1 MVIKMPRQVV
11 VDGASDCIYLAYD
24 ETVTAIEWLVCKFFL
39 PKTDIVR
46 KEASTVG
53 TTSIY
58 VRCIIPGNSALSY
71 YQLLV
76 WNNDDV
82 TNPALPSPSDF
93 GWKWEEEVLDP
104 SDDKIITRTECDS
117 PSC

>member
-1 MVIKMPRQVV
+1 MVV
-11 VDGASDCIYLAYD
+11 
-24 ETVTAIEWLVCKFFL
+24 
-39 PKTDIVR
+39 VR

-71 YQLLV
+71 FQLLV

-104 SDDKIITRTECDS
+104 SDDKIITRTEYHCS
-117 PSC
+117 SC